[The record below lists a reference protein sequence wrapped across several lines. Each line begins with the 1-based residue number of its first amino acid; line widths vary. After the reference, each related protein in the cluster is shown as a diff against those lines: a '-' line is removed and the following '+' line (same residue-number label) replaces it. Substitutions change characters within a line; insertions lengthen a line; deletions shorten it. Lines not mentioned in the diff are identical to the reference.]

1 MQWTIDYTPYLPS
14 EKGFKKEKFDNLP
27 NRFEND
33 GTENRGYVVTAQT
46 LTCKEDVETI
56 ANFTCKEGD
65 VVYQA
70 NPVHQF
76 SAFTNKAHQLN
87 EAGALYASTAFL
99 EAKNLH
105 DGAVVTI
112 ENDAGAKL
120 VIAVKEEKMIDGM
133 IAYLPTFDT
142 KIDTTPLFQEGYRFA
157 HVVIKGVEHV

>member
-1 MQWTIDYTPYLPS
+1 M
-14 EKGFKKEKFDNLP
+14 
-27 NRFEND
+27 
-33 GTENRGYVVTAQT
+33 
-46 LTCKEDVETI
+46 
-56 ANFTCKEGD
+56 
-65 VVYQA
+65 VYRA

-105 DGAVVTI
+105 DGSVVTV
-112 ENDAGAKL
+112 ENEAGAKL

-142 KIDTTPLFQEGYRFA
+142 KIDTVPFFKDGYRFA
-157 HVVIKGVEHV
+157 HVVLKGVEHV